1 MFTRR
6 MALIFAGL
14 LIVASVAACAPL
26 PPATQEATDATA
38 VATTAPAAT
47 AEPTATAAPSATPT
61 PAIPDPQTDPQAAL
75 LYTSGAQLFKTAE
88 FTYTMTM
95 TMAPADDASKK
106 AALGDQAA
114 ELEDFQMTMEGSG
127 AMDMTDTE
135 NVKMRMD
142 MDLDAAGQQMSIQ
155 MVMLDKTAWVKMSGQ
170 DEWTKVEGDEALS
183 SLPTG
188 VTPDQMVKDFENAV
202 DVEWIEDTTLNGE
215 AVSHLRFTMD
225 PAKMDL
231 ASLTGSVTQGQ
242 DLTAEQLQE
251 MMKDMKPVVDV
262 WLSKA
267 DLQPRGQKMQLDWVM
282 SLPEEANVGDA
293 KLRIN
298 MLMDAQYSNVNE
310 PVTIEAPEE

>member
-1 MFTRR
+1 MLTKRVT
-6 MALIFAGL
+6 LIFAGL
-14 LIVASVAACAPL
+14 LILASLAACAPL
-26 PPATQEATDATA
+26 PPATQEAPAATS
-38 VATTAPAAT
+38 VVTTAPVAT
-47 AEPTATAAPSATPT
+47 AEPTATPAPSATPT
-61 PAIPDPQTDPQAAL
+61 PAIPDPKTDPQAAL
-75 LYTSGAQLFKTAE
+75 LYSSGAQLFKTAE

-95 TMAPADDASKK
+95 TMAPADDASK
-106 AALGDQAA
+106 AALGDQLA
-114 ELEDFQMTMEGSG
+114 EVEGFKMEMAGSG

-155 MVMLDKTAWVKMSGQ
+155 MIMLDKTAWVKMSGE
-170 DEWTKVEGDEALS
+170 DTWTKVEGDKALS

-188 VTPDQMVKDFENAV
+188 VTPDQMVKDFANAV
-202 DVEWIEDTTLNGE
+202 DAQWIEDTTLNGE

-231 ASLTGSVTQGQ
+231 AGLTGSITQGQ
-242 DLTAEQLQE
+242 DMTAEQLQA

-267 DLQPRGQKMQLDWVM
+267 DLQPRGQKMALDFVM
-282 SLPEEANVGDA
+282 SLPAEANVGDA

-298 MLMDAQYSNVNE
+298 MLMDALYSKVNE
-310 PVTIEAPEE
+310 PVTIEAPKE